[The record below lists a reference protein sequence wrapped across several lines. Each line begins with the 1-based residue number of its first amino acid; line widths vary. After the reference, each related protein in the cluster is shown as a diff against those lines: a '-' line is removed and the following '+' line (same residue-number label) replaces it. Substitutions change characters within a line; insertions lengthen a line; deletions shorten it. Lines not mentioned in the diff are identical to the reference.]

1 MFYHYFFTADNVN
14 AIRKIIQ
21 SCRIH
26 FTFDFN
32 TFRIEYIRLYVFIV
46 RFYFFHL
53 VYHAIKFKNSRSCLR
68 CSFIYGKISAE
79 RFEVYGILVRSSNI
93 HKPPSLKTVNNSRIA
108 TLHFVRF
115 RKGSVELI
123 FLIFIQ
129 VIRRNSFLALEISK
143 GVVPQTKTSCKFI
156 KGWGETTS
164 TTYGLQ
170 ASILS

>member
-93 HKPPSLKTVNNSRIA
+93 HKPPSLKTVNTSRIA

-129 VIRRNSFLALEISK
+129 VIRRNSFLALENIQRS
-143 GVVPQTKTSCKFI
+143 VPQTKTSCKFI

>member
-53 VYHAIKFKNSRSCLR
+53 VYHASSSR
-68 CSFIYGKISAE
+68 
-79 RFEVYGILVRSSNI
+79 
-93 HKPPSLKTVNNSRIA
+93 
-108 TLHFVRF
+108 TLEAACDAV
-115 RKGSVELI
+115 
-123 FLIFIQ
+123 
-129 VIRRNSFLALEISK
+129 
-143 GVVPQTKTSCKFI
+143 
-156 KGWGETTS
+156 
-164 TTYGLQ
+164 
-170 ASILS
+170 LSMVK

>member
-79 RFEVYGILVRSSNI
+79 RFEVYGILSAVPTYTNR
-93 HKPPSLKTVNNSRIA
+93 PP
-108 TLHFVRF
+108 
-115 RKGSVELI
+115 
-123 FLIFIQ
+123 
-129 VIRRNSFLALEISK
+129 
-143 GVVPQTKTSCKFI
+143 
-156 KGWGETTS
+156 
-164 TTYGLQ
+164 
-170 ASILS
+170 

>member
-79 RFEVYGILVRSSNI
+79 RFEVSGILVRSSNI
-93 HKPPSLKTVNNSRIA
+93 HKPASLTSKAYSSVKRRLNSLINCSLVIPIA
-108 TLHFVRF
+108 
-115 RKGSVELI
+115 S
-123 FLIFIQ
+123 
-129 VIRRNSFLALEISK
+129 
-143 GVVPQTKTSCKFI
+143 PP
-156 KGWGETTS
+156 
-164 TTYGLQ
+164 
-170 ASILS
+170 